1 MANRVEL
8 DFEGFRALR
17 SDPAIQTAV
26 TQAAQQVAAR
36 ANGLAVHK
44 DASYE
49 ALPARA
55 SEYGSVA
62 LVVPIESG
70 TSTQH
75 VRSVID
81 ERENH
86 TLEKAANG

>member
-1 MANRVEL
+1 MADNVQL
-8 DFEGFRALR
+8 DYEGFRAIR
-17 SDPAIQTAV
+17 RDPAIMAAV
-26 TQAAQQVAAR
+26 DAAARQVAAR
-36 ANGLAVHK
+36 ADALAVHK

-55 SEYGSVA
+55 TPEGSIA

-81 ERENH
+81 ERVNH